1 MFIHAVYFWLK
12 EDLTAEQREA
22 FVRGVTS
29 LREIGSVRHVYVG
42 VPAPTERPV
51 IERSYAYALTVVFDD
66 QAGHDL
72 YQDDPVHDRFRRDCA
87 PFWNRVLIYDSIEQS

>member
-22 FVRGVTS
+22 FVRGVNS
-29 LREIGSVRHVYVG
+29 LREIESVRHAYVG

-51 IERSYAYALTVVFDD
+51 IERSYTYALTLVFDD
-66 QAGHDL
+66 QAGHDR
-72 YQDDPVHDRFRRDCA
+72 YQDDPVHERFRRDCA